1 MKKRFFIV
9 FCLLFSI
16 SFCFA
21 KEDFDT
27 STLVFIE
34 NVYNGK
40 FKCTPDVF
48 FENGFVKDR
57 YGDFMTTWEG
67 LTVKVVIID
76 NAIQKFSFESSD
88 TTKLV
93 EGWKKTLSYAQ
104 SKKCKTEDCWIKVSN
119 NIEKTKSFIFSKM
132 SLINYYPYAN
142 KFILA
147 YHNY

>member
-88 TTKLV
+88 NTKLI
-93 EGWKKTLSYAQ
+93 EGWKKALSYAQ
-104 SKKCKTEDCWIKVSN
+104 SKKCKTEDFKTIVKNDIVTIKGVVYNNVALSN
-119 NIEKTKSFIFSKM
+119 FT
-132 SLINYYPYAN
+132 PYEN
-142 KFILA
+142 KFTITK
-147 YHNY
+147 YSY